1 MTKKDFIVQLLQKL
15 RPDWSLVDWFL
26 IMLQDW
32 SCTDQDVENIF
43 NAIREQIDT
52 LHDNELQQ
60 EIKKA
65 LEYLEIIHQQE
76 DAAKINETEDTDK
89 LLTTINSL

>member
-1 MTKKDFIVQLLQKL
+1 MFIVKELYT
-15 RPDWSLVDWFL
+15 
-26 IMLQDW
+26 IIN
-32 SCTDQDVENIF
+32 NIF